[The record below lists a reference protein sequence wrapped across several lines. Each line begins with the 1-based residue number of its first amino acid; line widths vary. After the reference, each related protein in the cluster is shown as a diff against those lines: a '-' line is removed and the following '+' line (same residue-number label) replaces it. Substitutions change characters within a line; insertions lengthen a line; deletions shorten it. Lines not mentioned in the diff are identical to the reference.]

1 MHYGLAFA
9 LVIPFSQFTLQ
20 ENKDNTQGKNRRHN
34 NYLGWRKK
42 LRKCLHTLTSTLP
55 TTPASSMVSLK
66 AACSM
71 DSSVSQPPWGQTT
84 HTCQQQ
90 HQKGLKIN
98 KNWVSKQYKMW
109 RSKQYLWELH
119 SMTLLSTNHKNL
131 QFLIL
136 CTIVLVS
143 IRNASVHF
151 QKHPTKH
158 VRLTIQYA
166 HRKDKFNFKPTKKNN
181 FFYIKKMCFPH
192 RPSNNQIKGRAFNP
206 FF

>member
-1 MHYGLAFA
+1 MNNVWLHTYPSSFSCVHFWPVIQFLLNKQREHVSLMHYGLAFA

-131 QFLIL
+131 
-136 CTIVLVS
+136 
-143 IRNASVHF
+143 
-151 QKHPTKH
+151 
-158 VRLTIQYA
+158 
-166 HRKDKFNFKPTKKNN
+166 
-181 FFYIKKMCFPH
+181 
-192 RPSNNQIKGRAFNP
+192 
-206 FF
+206 